1 MVVDTSLPVRR
12 IAFEYPDDLD
22 PAWISGRPEFAC
34 AANSVS
40 LLMPYAEPY
49 FVHSVRAALP
59 DLDGDLEERT
69 RDYLAQEQSHF
80 AQHQKFNTILRRHHP
95 RVERLEHWMKRC
107 CDWLARTRSRRFN
120 LAFAAGSETIAFAI
134 ARWTES
140 RAQELFL
147 GAEPVP
153 TTLFMWHL
161 AEEVEHKT
169 AAFDAYEAVD
179 GSRLRYA
186 FAMTMS
192 MILLGWFTFVGT
204 LMMLFAEGRGWNP
217 LSYVRLLTLSISL
230 AFVLLPTMLVSAM
243 PGHHPSD
250 LSDPVFLPAWLGQ
263 YDPATRTVPL
273 WETDAPPPG

>member
-1 MVVDTSLPVRR
+1 VTRAPLTIRR
-12 IAFEYPDDLD
+12 ISFEYPDDLD
-22 PAWISGRPEFAC
+22 PAWITNRPELAC

-49 FVHSVRAALP
+49 FVRSVRGALP
-59 DLDGDLEERT
+59 ELDEPLAERT

-80 AQHQKFNTILRRHHP
+80 AQHRRFNTILRRHYP
-95 RVERLEHWMKRC
+95 RVERLVRWMERC
-107 CDWLARTRSRRFN
+107 CAWLTRTRSLRFN

-147 GAEPVP
+147 GASPVP
-153 TTLFMWHL
+153 TTLFLWHL

-169 AAFDAYEAVD
+169 AAFDVYEEVD

-192 MILLGWFTFVGT
+192 VVLLGWFTWVGT
-204 LMMLFAEGRGWNP
+204 LMMLFAQGRGWNP
-217 LSYVRLLTLSISL
+217 LSYLRLTGLAISL
-230 AFVLLPTMLVSAM
+230 AFVLLPTMAVSAM
-243 PGHHPSD
+243 PRHHPSD
-250 LSDPVFLPAWLGQ
+250 LTDPVFLPAWLGQ
-263 YDPATRTVPL
+263 FDDASGTMPL
-273 WETDAPPPG
+273 WDTGTEPGG